1 MLWHFLMLAGVTGT
15 QCLVFIPLFLND
27 PMRIKTWECSI
38 SHYFNTSFG
47 IFYTCACQAEDTLD
61 FPLLVPTRGLCIPL
75 SNRGFFP
82 SRWAS
87 SGLNVN

>member
-1 MLWHFLMLAGVTGT
+1 MAFVVTGS

-47 IFYTCACQAEDTLD
+47 IFYTCVCQAEDALD
-61 FPLLVPTRGLCIPL
+61 LPLLVPTRDQCIPL
-75 SNRGFFP
+75 SDRGSCP
-82 SRWAS
+82 VA
-87 SGLNVN
+87 GLHRGLM